1 MRPGAA
7 ALSAAIIV
15 AGFAGAVELRPFV
28 ALLHGYLV
36 DSLVGLAVAFLA
48 FSVCSG
54 ALALDAR
61 ERFAALGALGGTLA
75 GAALLYADITIG
87 PPVRIPAA
95 PGQAF
100 SEPRVP
106 AVAVLFPALPGADR
120 PISNWPQD
128 VSLRYGGATKTLAPG
143 VTVRANVIAFTVVSW
158 PIARARAR
166 DPEGRTVTTTQ
177 PNGAAFLSPYLTF
190 PDLDTDGREVDY
202 FSVPPLH
209 RDIGVK
215 YFPGLPER
223 GIDVPFLAL
232 EIREENGA
240 KLYDGVAV
248 GGRPIAKAGVILDFA
263 LGTYPCVIMTGVA
276 PLWIFALSS
285 VLVLAGVAGY
295 GVATWRATG
304 QGDAA

>member
-7 ALSAAIIV
+7 ALSVAILV

-28 ALLHGYLV
+28 ASLHGYFV
-36 DSLVGLAVAFLA
+36 DSVVGLAAAFLA
-48 FSVCSG
+48 FSACSG
-54 ALALDAR
+54 ALAVNAR
-61 ERFAALGALGGTLA
+61 ERFAALGALGGMLA
-75 GAALLYADITIG
+75 AAALLYSDITVG

-106 AVAVLFPALPGADR
+106 AVAVLFPALPGTGR
-120 PISNWPQD
+120 PITNWPKD
-128 VSLRYGGATKTLAPG
+128 VELRDGDATRPMAPG
-143 VTVRANVIAFTVVSW
+143 DTVRANVIAFTVVSW
-158 PIARARAR
+158 PIARVRAR
-166 DPEGRTVTTTQ
+166 DPNGRPVTTTQ

-202 FSVPPLH
+202 FNVPPLH

-215 YFPGLPER
+215 YFPGLPAR

-248 GGRPIAKAGVILDFA
+248 DGRPLAKAGIILDFQ
-263 LGTYPCVIMTGVA
+263 LGTYPCVIMTGAA
-276 PLWIFALSS
+276 PLWIFALGSA
-285 VLVLAGVAGY
+285 LVLAGVAGY
-295 GVATWRATG
+295 AVFAWRAAG
-304 QGDAA
+304 AGGA